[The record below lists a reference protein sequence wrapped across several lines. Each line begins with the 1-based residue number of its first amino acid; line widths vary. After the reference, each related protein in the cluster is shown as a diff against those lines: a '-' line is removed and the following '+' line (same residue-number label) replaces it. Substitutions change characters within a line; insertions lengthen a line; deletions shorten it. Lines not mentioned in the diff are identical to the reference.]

1 MKLTGPQI
9 ISQLRDKLTFD
20 VGRHLYAVLGGYEQL
35 AQFERHD
42 LAEARDADRG
52 SLSPP
57 LQRQPGTV
65 GPDWRRRPAPSG
77 QSGGASL
84 QRRPASSEP
93 RLRPVAPGIV
103 ATKPA
108 GHSQAVRTA
117 FRLQPRPQRFAHR
130 ASNQSHILL
139 LLPGE
144 RRGERL
150 AIFHEAAERF
160 QRTVP
165 QNLVADNHLWE
176 LTGEL
181 DGTFVIRNL

>member
-35 AQFERHD
+35 DQFERRDLAQARDPEGQSFPLPFNVNRELLARIGDDDLRHLVKVEARRFNAVQRHLNQAFDQLLHD
-42 LAEARDADRG
+42 LLQQNRLIILKQLELLFAY
-52 SLSPP
+52 SLDLS
-57 LQRQPGTV
+57 V
-65 GPDWRRRPAPSG
+65 
-77 QSGGASL
+77 
-84 QRRPASSEP
+84 
-93 RLRPVAPGIV
+93 LR
-103 ATKPA
+103 T
-108 GHSQAVRTA
+108 
-117 FRLQPRPQRFAHR
+117 R

-150 AIFHEAAERF
+150 LIFHEAAERF
-160 QRTVP
+160 QRSIP

-176 LTGEL
+176 MADE
-181 DGTFVIRNL
+181 